1 MIDSKNIENLKNGT
15 ITSLE
20 SYICNLI
27 DRNFRT
33 IGNKLLEHKFLL
45 RLNSLTESYV
55 NIEMNDKINAIGEAL
70 TYINENI
77 KTINPKIALNLSVS
91 ATFEDNDDKTCL
103 ITITPSEA

>member
-45 RLNSLTESYV
+45 RLNSMTESYV
-55 NIEMNDKINAIGEAL
+55 NIDFSRKGAGPAVMLASAVFCF
-70 TYINENI
+70 I
-77 KTINPKIALNLSVS
+77 KK
-91 ATFEDNDDKTCL
+91 K
-103 ITITPSEA
+103 